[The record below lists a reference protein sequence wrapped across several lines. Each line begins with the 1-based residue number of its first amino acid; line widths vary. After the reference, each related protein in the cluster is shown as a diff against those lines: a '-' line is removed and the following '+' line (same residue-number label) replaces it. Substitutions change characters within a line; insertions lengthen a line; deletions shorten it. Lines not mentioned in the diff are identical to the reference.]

1 MGTQSRMTGATAK
14 RKSLALVKARLHDER
29 DEMLRVLRLFLFVA
43 INTKQPWP
51 EDPASEFPHVDK
63 CLEFWNTWEIDGR
76 GGTIASYLGA
86 MRSRKHLRVLKDYIE
101 ICDYRVWR
109 VPTRKPTFGVRPSN
123 LRPIGR
129 LPHVRLILVG
139 FHAYLCRQEASWWPV
154 SDFVSVFRAHDR
166 LYVRDV
172 AQREEADEFEARYPE
187 PCDLLSLFNEN

>member
-1 MGTQSRMTGATAK
+1 MTGATAK

-101 ICDYRVWR
+101 VC
-109 VPTRKPTFGVRPSN
+109 
-123 LRPIGR
+123 
-129 LPHVRLILVG
+129 
-139 FHAYLCRQEASWWPV
+139 
-154 SDFVSVFRAHDR
+154 DFVSVFRAHDR

-172 AQREEADEFEARYPE
+172 AQREEADEFEARYP
-187 PCDLLSLFNEN
+187 